1 MSLRIDLVV
10 TSGVFALDGAEFQ
23 VDDNIWIVGDDDE
36 VIVIDAGH
44 DHEPILARVGDR
56 SVTAI
61 VLTHGHND
69 HINAAA
75 PLADACG
82 APIALHPDDRMLWD
96 ELYPE
101 RSPDLELEDGDSM
114 SVGRQSLEV
123 IHTPGHT
130 PGGICLYDGT
140 GHLFGGD
147 TLFQGGPGATGRKYS
162 DFGTIIESIRTRLL
176 TLPPTTAVFP
186 GHGPSTTIGAE
197 APHLQ
202 EWIDRG
208 F

>member
-36 VIVIDAGH
+36 VIVIDASH
-44 DHEPILARVGDR
+44 DHDPILASVGDR
-56 SVTAI
+56 TVTAI

-69 HINAAA
+69 HINAAV

-82 APIALHPDDRMLWD
+82 APIAMHPDDRMLWD
-96 ELYPE
+96 ELHPE
-101 RSPDLELEDGDSM
+101 RSPDLELNDGDSL
-114 SVGRQSLEV
+114 SVGRQSLDV

-130 PGGICLYDGT
+130 PGGICLYDGA

-162 DFGTIIESIRTRLL
+162 DFGTIIESIRSRLL
-176 TLPPTTAVFP
+176 TLPPTTTVFP
-186 GHGPSTTIGAE
+186 GHGPTTTIGAE
-197 APHLQ
+197 ASHLQ